1 MTADD
6 ADLDRAA
13 HEAAGRLLLRWEEI
27 TGETP
32 PDQATLAARI
42 VGCMRDTAAAT
53 ERLAALSERDRE
65 LIETLRGVVRR
76 TNQLLTRLA
85 EVEMGELAFAD
96 NLMALT
102 RLYWDTA
109 EEMSGRAAALFAT
122 HPWSSLALS
131 GPPGTPDSE

>member
-122 HPWSSLALS
+122 HPWSSLTQS
-131 GPPGTPDSE
+131 GPLRPPDSE